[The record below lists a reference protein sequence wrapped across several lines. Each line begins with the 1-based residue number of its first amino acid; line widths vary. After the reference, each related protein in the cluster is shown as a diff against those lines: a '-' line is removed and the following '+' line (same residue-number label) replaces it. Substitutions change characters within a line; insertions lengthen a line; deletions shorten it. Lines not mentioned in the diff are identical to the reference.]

1 LTWRPKKRVAKRR
14 RTRTTSNPRR
24 RTVLPSAGSPRAA
37 AGKPTAIAAVAVI
50 ETEVGKTTAI
60 AVVVVIEIEAGK
72 TKRRSLGRGSRG
84 GVRRAAMP
92 NATAVRRRTTAT
104 GMPAGGPHEAARKRP
119 SVRASAR
126 ASALA
131 SVHASLAG
139 VHRTAA
145 MPSATVARRTV
156 PGNRVDSRADVRRTA
171 ATESVNAADRQ
182 IGPES
187 LGEDLLLAVM
197 PSAIEAER
205 TAATGMTGRGH
216 VATEGEAEA
225 ERWDEV
231 AKVVARAFRTFASSM
246 LLTSAAKV
254 TDVKRD
260 TPTIVSAGC
269 FETGW

>member
-1 LTWRPKKRVAKRR
+1 
-14 RTRTTSNPRR
+14 
-24 RTVLPSAGSPRAA
+24 
-37 AGKPTAIAAVAVI
+37 
-50 ETEVGKTTAI
+50 
-60 AVVVVIEIEAGK
+60 
-72 TKRRSLGRGSRG
+72 
-84 GVRRAAMP
+84 MP

-131 SVHASLAG
+131 SVHVSLAG

-269 FETGW
+269 FETGWKTPHASSARTALARTASLSTLRATGSLAAVTATVTATKKKRGRSSS